1 MKKSGSVPFKSNT
14 ADAKARRL
22 LKMNSLIRAELG
34 RIMTR
39 ELEIPSNVLLTIS
52 QVEVPADYSLARVG
66 LSVIPF
72 AEAAHV
78 WRLVQAARG
87 ELQRFINHRLRIYRV
102 PRLVF
107 YIDDSEEKAE
117 AVNRLLD
124 KLG

>member
-1 MKKSGSVPFKSNT
+1 
-14 ADAKARRL
+14 
-22 LKMNSLIRAELG
+22 MNSLIRAELG

-39 ELEIPSNVLLTIS
+39 ELELPGNVLLTIS

-72 AEAAHV
+72 TEATRVLH
-78 WRLVQAARG
+78 LVQAARG

-117 AVNRLLD
+117 VVNRLLD
-124 KLG
+124 KLA